1 MHRLVVILSSSGLDE
16 LFDLV
21 WTFVGVTEGKSA
33 VSLTRL
39 VIYILSRFIDT
50 NMRKFS
56 TTDYYY
62 TLIFKKK
69 IKIFQGLLVYFEIR
83 VYTDF

>member
-50 NMRKFS
+50 NMRKFG